1 MRRKSRRGGQG
12 FTLIETIV
20 GFSMILTVVLGFTAM
35 MAAEGKRLS
44 WETDMRS
51 AFEEAREMA
60 LSGEGEE
67 TGKELRI
74 LFTRENGENSAE
86 ERFEIHRA
94 AARWEYGEAAVE
106 FYRHE

>member
-1 MRRKSRRGGQG
+1 
-12 FTLIETIV
+12 
-20 GFSMILTVVLGFTAM
+20 
-35 MAAEGKRLS
+35 
-44 WETDMRS
+44 
-51 AFEEAREMA
+51 MA